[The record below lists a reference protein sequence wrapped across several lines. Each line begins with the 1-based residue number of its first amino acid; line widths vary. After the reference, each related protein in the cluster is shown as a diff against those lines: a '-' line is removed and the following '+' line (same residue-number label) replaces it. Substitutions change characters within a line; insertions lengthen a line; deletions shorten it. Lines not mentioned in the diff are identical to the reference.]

1 MAIIPNDEKIFMV
14 SNATDTTYGGSDAL
28 KSMQEWY
35 TMQDII
41 ETAGGG
47 GGGIEGEQYVFVA
60 ANGTPEENAQE
71 LSDALDL
78 AATKTSSIPSLVDML
93 VASTSVS
100 VNNSGLPCDI
110 VYDTMN
116 YPEDTFSDIRALG
129 TGLTTFRINYTDS
142 GFITFEEDIVVNIT
156 QNNISYMNNTLSF
169 LLTTSLQGSG
179 SINVNSMFAVGSE
192 ILPATVLAA
201 PGEYNLY
208 GIDMS
213 GKLDL
218 TNEYVNLVSLDGNE
232 SVYITGTLNAKAS
245 NVFLKGIN
253 FNNVKGLTIDS
264 GVSIVG
270 ENLKLKG
277 GGDLTPQTVDGLMEF
292 IFDSKFTDCEFGDQ
306 TLYFENYNINITIKA
321 NFKNCVFGS
330 YCIAKNGGGMTG
342 FEINGIIEYSLF
354 GDQCIFVEQSSS
366 YGDCNIT
373 MKNCTGGI
381 SFVAPTGLSIVG
393 SYTDVTAGYSSFSNA
408 SIYATFLRCT
418 VGFTSFN
425 SSIIGGTFI
434 DCYAGSN
441 SWEGMA
447 GMQASFDGAK
457 LIKCVSD
464 GSIPQSNLPALFVGY
479 CVKNLSSNPMLVG
492 NF

>member
-14 SNATDTTYGGSDAL
+14 SNATDTAYGGSDAL
-28 KSMQEWY
+28 KSMQQWY
-35 TMQDII
+35 TMQDVI
-41 ETAGGG
+41 ETTGGG

-78 AATKTSSIPSLVDML
+78 AATKTSSIPSLLNML
-93 VASTSVS
+93 QAYTSVS
-100 VNNSGLPCDI
+100 INNGGLPCDI

-129 TGLTTFRINYTDS
+129 TGLVTFRINYTDYN
-142 GFITFEEDIVVNIT
+142 FITFNEDVVVNIT
-156 QNNISYMNNTLSF
+156 QNNIGYMNNTLSF
-169 LLTTSLQGSG
+169 LLTTSLEGMG
-179 SINVNSMFAVGSE
+179 SITVNSIFALTSE

-201 PGEYNLY
+201 PGEYDLY

-277 GGDLTPQTVDGLMEF
+277 GGDLGPYAVDGLMEF
-292 IFDSKFTDCEFGDQ
+292 IFDSQFTDCEFGDQ
-306 TLYFENYNINITIKA
+306 TLYFENYSINITIKA

-330 YCIAKNGGGMTG
+330 YCIARNGGMSG

-354 GDQCIFVEQSSS
+354 GDQCIFIEQSSS
-366 YGDCNIT
+366 YGECNMT
-373 MKNCTGGI
+373 MKNCTGGV
-381 SFVAPTGLSIVG
+381 SFVAPAGLSING
-393 SYTDVTAGYSSFSNA
+393 SYTDVTASHSSFSNA
-408 SIYATFLRCT
+408 SLYATFLRCT
-418 VGFTSFN
+418 AGFN
-425 SSIIGGTFI
+425 SFVAALIGGTFI
-434 DCYAGSN
+434 DCYAGTN
-441 SWEGMA
+441 SWEGEA
-447 GMQASFDGAK
+447 GMPTSFGGAK

-464 GSIPQSNLPALFVGY
+464 GVIPESNLPALFVGY